1 MKRKM
6 VHIGIFWMLGLF
18 FASFFSWQWCLLLSG
33 AVVTGLICCCIWKI
47 CRISVGIT
55 AGCSLLTGLVLFW
68 SYTMLA
74 VQPVL
79 QYDGAETTFTG
90 KIVSIHPNRDDHAS
104 Y

>member
-47 CRISVGIT
+47 LPDFSRDNRR
-55 AGCSLLTGLVLFW
+55 L
-68 SYTMLA
+68 LA
-74 VQPVL
+74 VGRACTFL
-79 QYDGAETTFTG
+79 ELHHAGGAACFA
-90 KIVSIHPNRDDHAS
+90 I
-104 Y
+104 